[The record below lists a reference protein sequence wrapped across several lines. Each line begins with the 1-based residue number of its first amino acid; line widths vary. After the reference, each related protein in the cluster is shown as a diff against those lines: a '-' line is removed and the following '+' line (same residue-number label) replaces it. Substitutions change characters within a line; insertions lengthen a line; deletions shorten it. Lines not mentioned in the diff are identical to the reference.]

1 MKRKTSLP
9 NIIIII
15 AVLVLV
21 ALAVLNALRIGS
33 KHVPTD
39 NYDDSRE
46 PTTSADYFDLHNEDW
61 QIGWMTGFED
71 GYKFGYDDGYAAGLR
86 DSKDPQ

>member
-1 MKRKTSLP
+1 MKRKISP
-9 NIIIII
+9 YSIIIII
-15 AVLVLV
+15 AVLALV

-33 KHVPTD
+33 KRAPSD
-39 NYDDSRE
+39 YYDDSRE

-61 QIGWMTGFED
+61 QNGWMTGFED

-86 DSKDPQ
+86 DSKEP